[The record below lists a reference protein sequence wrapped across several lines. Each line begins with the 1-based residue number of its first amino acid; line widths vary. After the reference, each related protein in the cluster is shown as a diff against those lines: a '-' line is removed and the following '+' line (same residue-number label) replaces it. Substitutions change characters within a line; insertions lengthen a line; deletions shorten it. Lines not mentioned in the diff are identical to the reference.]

1 MAGKHF
7 LLFFGHISWRL
18 DASRAVFSLS
28 QRDLVPGGWIA
39 RARTPPPAY
48 LAERLGKRERREDSN
63 GSRALLCTPTVSAVL
78 TEPGSLPAISDPP
91 MKGKAKQALSEERHP
106 FPDLPRGTLLWTL
119 APSGRRWLLLNSCH
133 GFSVARPFCGSGW
146 PSCLTLGSHH
156 TRLTSFLHHAWHLQP
171 PRPAYLVFPTWRDPA
186 DPSFVGT
193 GISLRFRSRVAPLR
207 TSPHPPQHRRNSCL
221 NFVPVL
227 STKHPAWGESS

>member
-48 LAERLGKRERREDSN
+48 LAVRLGKRERREDSN

-106 FPDLPRGTLLWTL
+106 FPDSPWHLAVDSGPIRSKVVAVELLPRLLCGQAVLWVGVAFLPHPGLSSHQTDILL
-119 APSGRRWLLLNSCH
+119 APRLAPPTPETRLPSVSDLEGPGRPPICWNRNICTVPIQ
-133 GFSVARPFCGSGW
+133 G
-146 PSCLTLGSHH
+146 CLT
-156 TRLTSFLHHAWHLQP
+156 TDFPPTPNIVEIHA
-171 PRPAYLVFPTWRDPA
+171 
-186 DPSFVGT
+186 
-193 GISLRFRSRVAPLR
+193 
-207 TSPHPPQHRRNSCL
+207 
-221 NFVPVL
+221 
-227 STKHPAWGESS
+227 